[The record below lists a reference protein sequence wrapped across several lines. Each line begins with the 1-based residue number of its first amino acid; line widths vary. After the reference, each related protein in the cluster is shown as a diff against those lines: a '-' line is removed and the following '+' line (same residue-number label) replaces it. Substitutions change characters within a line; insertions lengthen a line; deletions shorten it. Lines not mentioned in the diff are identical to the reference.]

1 MSQFGKKVRVLGIS
15 ISRWVMLKRVE
26 RSGEEDESM
35 KTLTPK
41 GFIFCWFVDEMY
53 FERGNPEMM
62 RLIKLF
68 TNVKRHGLRINVRQ
82 KDE

>member
-1 MSQFGKKVRVLGIS
+1 MSQFGKKVRVLGIL

-41 GFIFCWFVDEMY
+41 GFIFWWI
-53 FERGNPEMM
+53 
-62 RLIKLF
+62 LI
-68 TNVKRHGLRINVRQ
+68 
-82 KDE
+82 

>member
-41 GFIFCWFVDEMY
+41 GFIFCEMY

-62 RLIKLF
+62 RLMKLF